1 MEPCQVRGELEEILA
16 EEDGEAPGSGSVRPT
31 PKEEAECEGKG
42 GGVPLR
48 SLCFCLFGPQPTHLS
63 KTLDHG
69 WLFLHS
75 LNPPLPPRPSLQ
87 GFCDSR
93 DGRTG
98 FI

>member
-42 GGVPLR
+42 GVPLQ
-48 SLCFCLFGPQPTHLS
+48 SLCFCLFGPEPTHLS

-87 GFCDSR
+87 GYCDSR
-93 DGRTG
+93 DGRTS